1 MLMQKN
7 YTRKTKAIML
17 MQKMSTRK
25 RMHMEAHSVADDRLG
40 KENSVGAQNLS
51 HDGQQKDDGS
61 RCVCKDFSNRRRK
74 GDMCSKREKTK
85 SKCENNIENVEV
97 NGMINLHF
105 VPTGCMWAK
114 PMDEKAK
121 VKVLQPAEEEGT
133 YSKRYY
139 ENSACD
145 LGNDVYSN
153 CKSVND
159 MTCDNGGLHC
169 LKWGHD
175 CYAGRVS
182 VPKGF
187 RVSGYNV
194 KDGWWGDLC
203 MGGKHKPEEVGH
215 WTSGH
220 FSFWNSRFRA
230 CAFKF
235 EIVDGYFCGFNDVD

>member
-1 MLMQKN
+1 MQV
-7 YTRKTKAIML
+7 
-17 MQKMSTRK
+17 
-25 RMHMEAHSVADDRLG
+25 EAHNLADERSG
-40 KENSVGAQNLS
+40 KEMSMGAQNLS
-51 HDGQQKDDGS
+51 HDGQQEDDGS

-74 GDMCSKREKTK
+74 GDVCSNRKGTK
-85 SKCENNIENVEV
+85 SNCENNIENVEV
-97 NGMINLHF
+97 DGMTYPHF

-203 MGGKHKPEEVGH
+203 MGGKHKPEVGH
-215 WTSGH
+215 WTNGH
-220 FSFWNSRFRA
+220 FSFWNYLFRA

-235 EIVDGYFCGFNDVD
+235 EILDGYFCGFNDVD